1 MAWEYE
7 GLFDVIPTD
16 AGLLAEY
23 WKSEATALRIGQ
35 MGYRTLTVKAG
46 TRLEAEVYPIFGRSM
61 DRQAKEAKKEITKER
76 QAQLNTRRSKRRL
89 ILLVENNFRFWEDY
103 AITLTYA
110 EEEEPENERRCR
122 KDLRNFFLR
131 LRRVREKKGLPELKY
146 IYAIGYDADKRI
158 HAHCLVTGGID
169 RTELEKIWGKG
180 FANTYSLQTYGKG
193 LQGIAAYLYKQNE
206 KARDN
211 GDRVNYHMWAGS
223 RNLKTPKPHVSD
235 CKITNRKVKTLAR
248 YFRNE
253 AKEIMEKIYP
263 GYVLEDGEVRYSD
276 IVDGVYITVVMRKK
290 EDADARRSDRV
301 QKVQPGDERTV
312 RGKKQKGPGVVY
324 RPEYPAIGRF
334 C

>member
-23 WKSEATALRIGQ
+23 WKSEATTLRIGQ
-35 MGYRTLTVKAG
+35 MGYRTRTVKAG

-61 DRQAKEAKKEITKER
+61 ERQAKEAKKEITKER

-103 AITLTYA
+103 AVTLTYA
-110 EEEEPENERRCR
+110 EEPENERRCR

-131 LRRVREKKGLPELKY
+131 LKRIREKRNLPELKY
-146 IYAIGYDADKRI
+146 IYAIGYDDQQRI

-180 FANTYSLQTYGKG
+180 FANTYSLQTYGNG
-193 LQGIAAYLYKQNE
+193 LQGIANYLYKQNE

-211 GDRVNYHMWAGS
+211 GDRVNYKMWSGS

-235 CKITNRKVKTLAR
+235 CKISNRKVKKLAR
-248 YFRNE
+248 NFRNE

-290 EDADARRSDRV
+290 EDADARRSDGV

>member
-16 AGLLAEY
+16 EGLLADY
-23 WKSEATALRIGQ
+23 WKSEATAVRIGQ
-35 MGYRTLTVKAG
+35 MGYRTSTVKAG
-46 TRLEAEVYPIFGRSM
+46 TRLEATVYPIFGRSM
-61 DRQAKEAKKEITKER
+61 ERQAREAKKEITKER
-76 QAQLNTRRSKRRL
+76 QQQLNTRRSKRRL
-89 ILLVENNFRFWEDY
+89 ILLVENNFKFWEDY
-103 AITLTYA
+103 AVTLTYA
-110 EEEEPENERRCR
+110 EEPENEKRCR

-131 LRRVREKKGLPELKY
+131 LKRIREKRKLPDLKY
-146 IYAIGYDADKRI
+146 IYAIGYDDQHRI

-193 LQGIAAYLYKQNE
+193 LQGIANYLYKQNE

-211 GDRVNYHMWAGS
+211 GDRVNYHMWSGS

-235 CKITNRKVKTLAR
+235 CKISNRKVKTLAR

-290 EDADARRSDRV
+290 EEDHEDRPANRRIPAGGKKEKED
-301 QKVQPGDERTV
+301 QPGQTDHTPVLEAA
-312 RGKKQKGPGVVY
+312 QEPS
-324 RPEYPAIGRF
+324 
-334 C
+334 